1 VRLFLDS
8 SVLLAAAGSTSGA
21 SRLLIIAARRE
32 QWTLLTSAY
41 CVREAEHNLP
51 KLSSKAGADWS
62 RRIKP
67 RLSIVGTH
75 LVLDRPLIYRA
86 VKDRPVVITALSL
99 KSEVLLT
106 LDRDDFHD
114 LLGSSVYGLP
124 IRTPGEFLKGLRR

>member
-21 SRLLIIAARRE
+21 SRLLITAARRKR
-32 QWTLLTSAY
+32 WTLLTSAY
-41 CVREAEHNLP
+41 CVREVEHNLP
-51 KLSSKAGADWS
+51 KLESEATAGWRS
-62 RRIKP
+62 LIKP
-67 RLSIVGTH
+67 RLTVVGTH

-99 KSEVLLT
+99 KADVLLT

-124 IRTPGEFLKGLRR
+124 IRTPGEFLKGLNR

>member
-1 VRLFLDS
+1 MRLFLDS

-21 SRLLIIAARRE
+21 SRLLISSARRE
-32 QWTLLTSAY
+32 RWTLLTSAY

-51 KLSSKAGADWS
+51 KLSPKAAVDWS
-62 RRIKP
+62 RWIKP
-67 RLSIVGTH
+67 KLTIVGTH

-86 VKDRPVVITALSL
+86 VVITALSL
-99 KSEVLLT
+99 KSDVLLT

-124 IRTPGEFLKGLRR
+124 IRTPGEFLRELNR

>member
-1 VRLFLDS
+1 MS
-8 SVLLAAAGSTSGA
+8 AH
-21 SRLLIIAARRE
+21 RE
-32 QWTLLTSAY
+32 GWILLTSTY

-51 KLSSKAGADWS
+51 KLAPKGTADWH
-62 RRIKP
+62 RLIKT
-67 RLSIVGTH
+67 RLTIVGTH

-99 KSEVLLT
+99 KSDILLT

>member
-1 VRLFLDS
+1 MRLFLDS

-21 SRLLIIAARRE
+21 SRLLIMASRRE

-51 KLSSKAGADWS
+51 KLGSKAASDWS

-67 RLSIVGTH
+67 RLTVVGTH

-86 VKDRPVVITALSL
+86 VKDRPIVITALSL
-99 KSEVLLT
+99 KADVLLT

-114 LLGSSVYGLP
+114 LLGSSVYGIA
-124 IRTPGEFLKGLRR
+124 IRTPGEFLRGLCR

>member
-1 VRLFLDS
+1 M
-8 SVLLAAAGSTSGA
+8 
-21 SRLLIIAARRE
+21 AARQK

-41 CVREAEHNLP
+41 CVRETEHNLP
-51 KLSSKAGADWS
+51 KLGSKAAADWS

-67 RLSIVGTH
+67 RLTVAGSH

-86 VKDRPVVITALSL
+86 VKDRPIVITALSL
-99 KSEVLLT
+99 NADVLLT

>member
-21 SRLLIIAARRE
+21 SRLVIKSAKHAD
-32 QWTLLTSAY
+32 WVLLTSAY

-51 KLSSKAGADWS
+51 KLSPKAATDWHRLIK
-62 RRIKP
+62 RR
-67 RLSIVGTH
+67 LTIVGTH

-99 KSEVLLT
+99 KTDVLLT

-114 LLGSSVYGLP
+114 LLGMSVYGLP
-124 IRTPGEFLKGLRR
+124 IRTPGEFLRELRR